1 MSSRGDHWS
10 VRGLGVLLAA
20 GLSLLSLT
28 AVADR
33 ELIVDALRDGG
44 YVMYFRHAPTDW
56 LDTDLLESEASI
68 SSCDRNQMRQLSE
81 EGRATARA
89 VGDAMRR
96 LGVPVSAVYASEYC
110 RTTETARLLGFGPVE
125 TTRDVLNTLA
135 ADYAGGREAL
145 ADKARTRLSTPP
157 PSGSNTVL
165 VGHGN
170 VFLLVAGLRPP
181 EAGAA
186 IVQPSGNG
194 EFEVLGVLSAD
205 DWVEMAAQSKE

>member
-1 MSSRGDHWS
+1 MSSRGRQWS

-28 AVADR
+28 ADADR

-110 RTTETARLLGFGPVE
+110 RTTETARLLDFGPVE

-135 ADYAGGREAL
+135 AEYVGGREAL

-157 PSGSNTVL
+157 PAGSNTVL

>member
-1 MSSRGDHWS
+1 MSSRGGHWS